1 MQLGPALSESNLTAV
16 GAWWAGNPRAP
27 APFDQDVFLDC
38 ANGLMTA
45 LTPLMATGNFSEAQ
59 AALVKAIAAVASV
72 PVFHGT
78 DNDVFKL
85 SLDLRE
91 EIYSQVM
98 TFRRA
103 VLHDVGKGAF
113 DA

>member
-1 MQLGPALSESNLTAV
+1 MQLPSLSESDLTAV

-27 APFDQDVFLDC
+27 APFDHDAFLDC
-38 ANGLMTA
+38 ANALMTA
-45 LTPLMATGNFSEAQ
+45 LTPFMAAGNMSEAQ
-59 AALVKAIAAVASV
+59 AALIKALAAIASA

-91 EIYSQVM
+91 EIYSEVM

-103 VLHDVGKGAF
+103 VLRDVGKGAL